1 VVCHEDETAEVA
13 LVVAH
18 NDHLRGVGTA
28 LLRWISHIARTN
40 AIRHFVADVLVE
52 NRLMRN
58 VLRDAGWHSTYS
70 DGNVLHVDIDLAK
83 VA

>member
-1 VVCHEDETAEVA
+1 
-13 LVVAH
+13 
-18 NDHLRGVGTA
+18 LRGVGTA
-28 LLRWISHIARTN
+28 LLRRLSYIAHSN
-40 AIRHFVADVLVE
+40 AIQHFVADVLVE

-58 VLRDAGWHSTYS
+58 VLRDAGWHTTYN